1 MRTLWVGL
9 NAAVAGLRSGL
20 LRNQRGTR
28 RWYAAVDPLPET
40 GEGRILLGFT
50 CRVCNTR
57 SHRTM
62 SRQAYQRGVV
72 LVECPG
78 CQNRHLIAD
87 HLGWFEGGQT
97 GTTVETILQARGE
110 QIRRSWRSDEHGA
123 ILECLGEHQEEAQG
137 QTDSKSL
144 ERGN

>member
-1 MRTLWVGL
+1 MRALWAGL
-9 NAAVAGLRSGL
+9 GAAVAGLRDGL
-20 LRNQRGTR
+20 LRNRRMGR
-28 RWYAAVDPLPET
+28 RWYAADDPLPAVGE

-50 CRVCNTR
+50 CKVCNTR

-87 HLGWFEGGQT
+87 HLGWFGAGK
-97 GTTVETILQARGE
+97 TVEAILQARGE
-110 QIRRSWRSDEHGA
+110 QVRRSWRSDEHGA
-123 ILECLGEHQEEAQG
+123 ILECLGEHQEAAQN
-137 QTDSKSL
+137 QEPDSKVL
-144 ERGN
+144 GQGD